1 MLPIPNH
8 QTEQEDLQG
17 RATCEVADIFRH
29 YGEEYRLTHLLP
41 PSHLKVMHDIEV
53 CRTAY
58 LGGHLEKCDLCGFE
72 KYSYNS
78 CRNRHCPKCQSLTKA
93 RWLEARKAE
102 VLPVAYFHNVFTL
115 PHEINPIAL
124 CNKKIVFTIL
134 FKAASE
140 TLLEFG
146 RNPQN
151 GLGGKAGFIAILHT
165 WDQTLMDH
173 VHLHCVIPSGALSCD
188 DSQWINAK
196 KDFLFPV
203 KALSKVFRGKF
214 MQYLEKAFEN
224 GTLIFPGNTGHL
236 GTPEGFSHLKKQ
248 LWEKNWVVYSKKP
261 FAGPE
266 QVLDYIGRYTHRVAI
281 SNHRI
286 IALEKHMVSFYYRDR
301 KNKNSRK
308 IMTLDAY
315 EFIRRF
321 LLHVLPKKFM
331 RIRHFGFL
339 ANRSKKQNLK
349 KCRELLGLSPQLPE
363 SAEKTTQELMLQLTG
378 INLNLC
384 PRCQKGS
391 MIVIAELLPLS
402 DSISNVFCT
411 QPVIHDSS

>member
-8 QTEQEDLQG
+8 QAEQEDLHG
-17 RATCEVADIFRH
+17 RTTHEVADIFRR

-41 PSHLKVMHDIEV
+41 PSHLNVMHDIEV

-58 LGGHLEKCDLCGFE
+58 LGGHLEKCDVCGFE
-72 KYSYNS
+72 RYSYNS

-102 VLPVAYFHNVFTL
+102 VLPVAYFHTVVTL

-173 VHLHCVIPSGALSCD
+173 FHLHCVIPSGALSFD
-188 DSQWINAK
+188 GSQWIDAQE
-196 KDFLFPV
+196 DFLFPV

-214 MQYLEKAFEN
+214 MQYLVKAFEN
-224 GTLIFPGNTGHL
+224 GVLIFPGNTKHL
-236 GTPEGFSHLKKQ
+236 GTSEGFSHLKKQ
-248 LWEKNWVVYSKKP
+248 LWEKDWVVYSKKP

-266 QVLDYIGRYTHRVAI
+266 HVLDYIGRYTHRVAI

-286 IALEKHMVSFYYRDR
+286 IALENHRVSFHYRDR
-301 KNKNSRK
+301 KDKNSLK
-308 IMTLDAY
+308 IMTLDAD

-321 LLHVLPKKFM
+321 LLHVLPKNFK

-349 KCRELLGLSPQLPE
+349 TCRVLLGLSFHLPE
-363 SAEKTTQELMLQLTG
+363 STEKTPQELMLQLTG
-378 INLNLC
+378 IDVTLC

-391 MIVIAELLPLS
+391 MIVIAELRPFF
-402 DSISNVFCT
+402 DSISNVSST
-411 QPVIHDSS
+411 QLLKHDSS